1 MSSPSPELV
10 AAEAEGQLGA
20 PGIAVDLGCGN
31 GSELAY
37 LVGRGWAGFGV
48 DLPTTPLARA
58 RELYQEVAFVQA
70 DVTRLPFRTGTV
82 DLLLDRGCFHYLDA
96 PGRDRYVREAGRVLR
111 LGGRL
116 ILRMC
121 LNSAGVPN
129 GLDEGTIVT
138 TFDGTPIAS
147 LTVGKTTTLTEAFPT
162 PAIAENAAGSGKDPC
177 PTRSRRGLLASAPMP
192 PGVPPAQPVTPMM
205 PCEKPWRLP
214 PSSIPASVHPSR

>member
-1 MSSPSPELV
+1 VEDPYVTATYRWWHLSSPSPELV

-20 PGIAVDLGCGN
+20 PGIAVDLGCGL

-48 DLPTTPLARA
+48 DLLTTPLAWA
-58 RELYQEVAFVQA
+58 RGLYQDVTFVQA
-70 DVTRLPFRTGTV
+70 DVRRLPFRTGTV

-96 PGRDRYVREAGRVLR
+96 PGRASYVREAGRVLR

-138 TFDGTPIAS
+138 TFDAWRITSMERLELVSDTRTMLAVIA
-147 LTVGKTTTLTEAFPT
+147 TLV
-162 PAIAENAAGSGKDPC
+162 
-177 PTRSRRGLLASAPMP
+177 R
-192 PGVPPAQPVTPMM
+192 
-205 PCEKPWRLP
+205 
-214 PSSIPASVHPSR
+214 PASVPR